1 MSPLLSLLL
10 AAGIIV
16 VGTGLVLAW
25 HRWTASRQQDGIS
38 TFAREMQA
46 LAPDR
51 PIGVDSAD
59 PDERVT
65 PPNDARPS
73 DGPRVHRPGP
83 EA

>member
-25 HRWTASRQQDGIS
+25 NRWTTSRQEDGIS
-38 TFAREMQA
+38 AFAREMQA

-51 PIGVDSAD
+51 PIGVDGVD

-65 PPNDARPS
+65 EPNDGPTS
-73 DGPRVHRPGP
+73 DGPAVDRPGP